1 MWGRKVGGMGAC
13 ARRRRWPNL
22 VYYLIVHSE
31 CTIYMHGRASAAVSM
46 EEMEGRFPA
55 RPVNG
60 CYKLQH
66 LRLPWKVMQP
76 LGVTLR
82 FD

>member
-1 MWGRKVGGMGAC
+1 
-13 ARRRRWPNL
+13 
-22 VYYLIVHSE
+22 
-31 CTIYMHGRASAAVSM
+31 M